1 VQEAQRPCPHILL
14 HFALA
19 VVENSSVIL
28 ASSPGLGLVSSGI
41 GSGIALATRNP
52 VFQIFAVIVDRAS
65 ESQERWC
72 ITTASDALLRE
83 FADRQTVF
91 SLDLDWSEKT
101 LFHAWPRCAV
111 AYCEQRHLKA
121 QHKRLLIG
129 PSIQLPE

>member
-1 VQEAQRPCPHILL
+1 VQEMKLI
-14 HFALA
+14 
-19 VVENSSVIL
+19 S
-28 ASSPGLGLVSSGI
+28 
-41 GSGIALATRNP
+41 
-52 VFQIFAVIVDRAS
+52 
-65 ESQERWC
+65 ERWC

-129 PSIQLPE
+129 PSIQPQRSRVAAFRVARSAVARRWGQSA